1 MVRAAP
7 VINRLDKERLQPYL
21 DQSPTPAAYRLRE
34 LLERARVVRPIS
46 IPSDVVTMNSRLSVR
61 DGRDDSVETY
71 VLTYPDGEPEDGR
84 AVSVL
89 SPLGSALLAA
99 RIGEEIV
106 FPGARGNRRAVIE
119 DLLYQ
124 PERSGH
130 LQL

>member
-1 MVRAAP
+1 MVRSAP
-7 VINRLDKERLQPYL
+7 VVNRLDKERLRPYL
-21 DQSPTPAAYRLRE
+21 EQSPMPAAHRVQE
-34 LLERARVVRPIS
+34 LLERSRVVRPIS
-46 IPSDVVTMNSRLSVR
+46 VPPDVVTMNSRLSVR
-61 DGRDDSVETY
+61 DARDDSVETY
-71 VLTYPDGEPEDGR
+71 ILTYPDGEADDRR

-89 SPLGSALLAA
+89 SPLGSALLGA

-106 FPGARGNRRAVIE
+106 FPGARANRRVLIE